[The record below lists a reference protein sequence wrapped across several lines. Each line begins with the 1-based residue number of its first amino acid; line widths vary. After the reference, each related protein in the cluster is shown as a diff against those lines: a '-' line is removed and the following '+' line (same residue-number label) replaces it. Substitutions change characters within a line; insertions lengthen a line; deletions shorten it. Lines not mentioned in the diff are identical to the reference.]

1 MVKKVLAFMLALS
14 LVCAALTAC
23 TPTDP
28 DPEDTTEVTQ
38 APDPAVSVTGDAA
51 ASEPSEPPAPQYGN
65 VLTVAYDTVSAE
77 CNPFF
82 SGEDSERVLLDLIQ
96 VPLVTLDR
104 SGAVVYRAATGETI
118 PYHGTDYV
126 YNGLA
131 DIDVEKNSADTETE
145 WVEESESVY
154 RFTLREGVT
163 FSDGTPLTADD
174 LIFTLYVLLDPT
186 YNGPVDLMSAGIVGV
201 QEYRTRT
208 PSELYEIYSA
218 YFDDGYAQLLE
229 AAGNDEDTDDAGDGD
244 EDEAESA
251 PPEYNPVE
259 EAIASA
265 WIAELGELENYCL
278 DTYLEGYA
286 AFTGYTAQEISSN
299 EGLKVMFTMWLW
311 GFGSMTDDGAFQ
323 GEGTGRVWDLESSF
337 PTLTECYE
345 ECYAIYDGDADAY
358 WRVEGVGAVDILSSA
373 RNLYISEQA
382 ALDDDYEPVNSIS
395 GIEKVDDRTVE
406 ITTASYGALDIYTL
420 SRLYVAPLHHY
431 GDISLYDPDAGTFGF
446 PFGDLSGVRAARP
459 LGAGPYVF
467 GTAEGVTVE
476 LEANPNYYLG
486 IPTTPTIRLVGT
498 GTRTAAEILSEG
510 IADVAFTDDTALAEE
525 VASAYRRAELEDVS
539 ERSVLSDS
547 FLYVGICADQVCV
560 NGEPDSEA
568 SLALRRAIA
577 TVLAAGRSN
586 AMNGWYGSSG
596 ALLLEAPLSL
606 ASWAY
611 PAGMTCA
618 YARNAEGAALYDS
631 DASAEARLS
640 AAVEAA
646 KAELLTAGYV
656 WSDEE
661 SRFVDAPEGGSMNFR
676 VTYVGGGEGNHPCAA
691 MLEQAAV
698 AMYDLGIVLS
708 LDDVTYRNSLR
719 EKLLNG
725 EAQIWVSELSC
736 DSYRE
741 LYRYFH
747 SDNAAGQNYF
757 ALRDGDL
764 DDLILQ
770 IGEVSDAEDARD
782 LYWEALELILD
793 HAVIVPCFQPYTY
806 VLFGAGV
813 DGESFPQDLTPYYGW
828 TRDAATLR
836 AARLD

>member
-1 MVKKVLAFMLALS
+1 MVKKVLALVLALS
-14 LVCAALTAC
+14 MTCAALSAC

-51 ASEPSEPPAPQYGN
+51 ESTPTQPPAPQYGN
-65 VLTVAYDTVSAE
+65 VLTVAYDAVSAD

-82 SGEDSERVLLDLIQ
+82 SGEGTERVLLELTQ
-96 VPLVTLDR
+96 LPLVTLDR
-104 SGAVVYRAATGETI
+104 SGAVVYRAAAGETV
-118 PYHGTDYV
+118 PYRGTDYV

-131 DIDVEKNSADTETE
+131 DIEVETVSADTETE

-154 RFTLREGVT
+154 RFTLRDGVT

-174 LIFTLYVLLDPT
+174 LIFTLYVLLDPS
-186 YNGPVDLMSAGIVGV
+186 YNGPVDLTSAGIVGV

-208 PSELYEIYSA
+208 PADLYETYSA

-229 AAGNDEDTDDAGDGD
+229 AAAEEDEEGEGDEEGEDENSADAG
-244 EDEAESA
+244 
-251 PPEYNPVE
+251 YNPVS
-259 EAIASA
+259 EAIAAA
-265 WIAELGELENYCL
+265 WMAELQELEAYCL

-311 GFGSMTDDGAFQ
+311 GFGSMTDEGAFR
-323 GEGTGRVWDLESSF
+323 GEGTGKTWDLESSF

-345 ECYAIYDGDADAY
+345 ECYALYDGDADAY
-358 WRVEGVGAVDILSSA
+358 WRVEGVGAVDILTGA
-373 RNLYISEQA
+373 RNLYVSEQA
-382 ALDDDYEPVNSIS
+382 ALDEAYEPVNSIS
-395 GIEKVDDRTVE
+395 GIRKVDDRTVE
-406 ITTASYGALDIYTL
+406 ITTANYGALDIYTL

-431 GDISLYDPDAGTFGF
+431 GDVSLYDPEAGTFGF
-446 PFGDLSGVRAARP
+446 PYGDLSGVRAARP

-486 IPTTPTIRLVGT
+486 VPATPTIRLVGA
-498 GTRTAAEILSEG
+498 GTRTAGEILTEG
-510 IADVAFTDDTALAEE
+510 IADVAFTDDAALAEE
-525 VASAYRRAELEDVS
+525 VAAAYRSAELENVS

-547 FLYVGICADQVCV
+547 FLYIGIRADKVSVGDD
-560 NGEPDSEA
+560 PDSEA

-577 TVLAAGRSN
+577 AVLAAGRSG

-596 ALLLEAPLSL
+596 AVLLDVPLSS

-611 PAGMTCA
+611 PQGADAA
-618 YARNAEGAALYDS
+618 YARDADGELLYDS
-631 DASAEARLS
+631 DASAEARMT

-646 KAELLTAGYV
+646 RSWLLAAGYV

-676 VTYVGGGEGNHPCAA
+676 VTYVGGGTGDNPCAA

-698 AMYDLGIVLS
+698 AMYELGIVLS

-719 EKLLNG
+719 EKLVSG
-725 EAQIWVSELSC
+725 EAEIWVSDLSC

-747 SDNAAGQNYF
+747 SDDAAGQNYF
-757 ALRDGDL
+757 GLSDEEV

-770 IGEVSDAEDARD
+770 IGEVSDPESARD
-782 LYWEALELILD
+782 LYREALEEILD

-806 VLFGAGV
+806 VLFDAGV
-813 DGESFPQDLTPYYGW
+813 DGESFPQDLTPYYDW
-828 TRDAATLR
+828 TREAATLR
-836 AARLD
+836 AARLG